1 MTCWQA
7 LSSTQRPMGMINPV
21 SSAMGMKSTGGMFAS
36 LLVVPTQQR
45 LEPGDLIVDQRQDG
59 LVVQVQLVV
68 LQGLAQVVFQ
78 LQTLV
83 AQTRSSGLNSS

>member
-1 MTCWQA
+1 
-7 LSSTQRPMGMINPV
+7 
-21 SSAMGMKSTGGMFAS
+21 
-36 LLVVPTQQR
+36 
-45 LEPGDLIVDQRQDG
+45 
-59 LVVQVQLVV
+59 VQVQLVV